1 MQSKTTGSVLF
12 PILFGFSAIAGLIVC
27 VGLACSNVFSILF
40 SFALGVMPTRQNEVS
55 ALMIM
60 GVSGGALLTPVMGL
74 VADQFGQVVAFGL
87 LGENTMGLLQSFTP
101 KADCPSIVVYN
112 TLNWTYSGLAKAYID
127 HQILPRNK
135 AFEIVDAQGTIKQ
148 LYDKE
153 LGRNLLSDQPE
164 WEMGEFI
171 YEIIDSRR
179 PMELYKA
186 PQFLRRRPEKMRFEC
201 YEQGKIHLDVP
212 GGTIEAGVDQIK
224 GSSND
229 WYTVQNF
236 ATARNS
242 ESQIVMGS
250 QEIPLMQFG
259 AINTGRYEAG
269 AVPQSTH
276 MYSWPMNNYWVTN
289 FNADQMGVIQWSYFI
304 HSAADNSIA
313 YATRFAWE
321 NRIPFLTRVLP
332 AGQSMDRVTET
343 SGSLFRIVPDNLLLV
358 NMRPVEG
365 EKAVM
370 LQLREIGGKAVRFAV
385 EPGKVSP
392 KHAQA
397 CDVVGTPI
405 GDSSAIDFLPWENKL
420 IKLCW

>member
-12 PILFGFSAIAGLIVC
+12 PILFGFFVIAGLIVC

-74 VADQFGQVVAFGL
+74 VADQFGQVAAFGL
-87 LGENTMGLLQSFTP
+87 LGETTMGLLQSFTP

-201 YEQGKIHLDVP
+201 YEQGAIWDTYRFRGETVAS
-212 GGTIEAGVDQIK
+212 GAT
-224 GSSND
+224 SS
-229 WYTVQNF
+229 TLRRI
-236 ATARNS
+236 TLS
-242 ESQIVMGS
+242 
-250 QEIPLMQFG
+250 LM
-259 AINTGRYEAG
+259 R
-269 AVPQSTH
+269 
-276 MYSWPMNNYWVTN
+276 
-289 FNADQMGVIQWSYFI
+289 
-304 HSAADNSIA
+304 
-313 YATRFAWE
+313 
-321 NRIPFLTRVLP
+321 P
-332 AGQSMDRVTET
+332 A
-343 SGSLFRIVPDNLLLV
+343 SLGRIVFP
-358 NMRPVEG
+358 
-365 EKAVM
+365 
-370 LQLREIGGKAVRFAV
+370 
-385 EPGKVSP
+385 S
-392 KHAQA
+392 
-397 CDVVGTPI
+397 
-405 GDSSAIDFLPWENKL
+405 
-420 IKLCW
+420 

>member
-201 YEQGKIHLDVP
+201 YEQGAIWDTYRFRGETVAS
-212 GGTIEAGVDQIK
+212 GAT
-224 GSSND
+224 SS
-229 WYTVQNF
+229 TLRRI
-236 ATARNS
+236 ALS
-242 ESQIVMGS
+242 
-250 QEIPLMQFG
+250 LM
-259 AINTGRYEAG
+259 R
-269 AVPQSTH
+269 
-276 MYSWPMNNYWVTN
+276 
-289 FNADQMGVIQWSYFI
+289 
-304 HSAADNSIA
+304 
-313 YATRFAWE
+313 
-321 NRIPFLTRVLP
+321 P
-332 AGQSMDRVTET
+332 A
-343 SGSLFRIVPDNLLLV
+343 SLGRIVFP
-358 NMRPVEG
+358 
-365 EKAVM
+365 
-370 LQLREIGGKAVRFAV
+370 
-385 EPGKVSP
+385 S
-392 KHAQA
+392 
-397 CDVVGTPI
+397 
-405 GDSSAIDFLPWENKL
+405 
-420 IKLCW
+420 